1 MTFSLDKFSFE
12 RLFPGGDH
20 FLSWNEWKEFPCWF
34 QNAIPKE
41 LTNIILDVDASN
53 HHGWYLADIQV

>member
-1 MTFSLDKFSFE
+1 MNG
-12 RLFPGGDH
+12 RN
-20 FLSWNEWKEFPCWF
+20 FLVGF